1 MTFLGLEPRIVFLP
15 TSQLE
20 YLQKSAVLDKKKFE
34 FSTFERKFCVE
45 NSFSGFHYKIV
56 QQLLNLGKNPYYS
69 SGDNPSW
76 GHRYISA
83 LKTRTDIRCCYKH
96 HNSKISSD
104 QKTCNNIIPETMS
117 WPLFLQR
124 CD

>member
-20 YLQKSAVLDKKKFE
+20 YLQKSAVLDKKNFE

-56 QQLLNLGKNPYYS
+56 QQLLNLEKKPILQF
-69 SGDNPSW
+69 W
-76 GHRYISA
+76 RQ
-83 LKTRTDIRCCYKH
+83 LKLGTQIYQCTENQDRH
-96 HNSKISSD
+96 
-104 QKTCNNIIPETMS
+104 
-117 WPLFLQR
+117 
-124 CD
+124 